1 MQGTILNIEND
12 TTTILVENHYTIEI
26 NTQFLPLKFK
36 TGDTVE
42 LENNKIVLR
51 SDFWGLFYT
60 FF

>member
-42 LENNKIVLR
+42 LENNRIVLR
-51 SDFWGLFYT
+51 NDF
-60 FF
+60 